1 MAATINN
8 PPGRS
13 GSGSYRFDAKVR
25 ILGYPKR
32 KGVKITIAPV
42 DDMDK
47 SQADS
52 IAYGISC
59 LFKSKFHGIPYST
72 QQLGFIGGLS
82 DDLYARLTTHDLVA
96 PRESA
101 TETISGLTIKT
112 LFDDWKAA
120 HSHLAENSITNHT
133 QAYRSLVRDLE
144 DKKRNP
150 TANGKDTL
158 LSDISVAFGTAH
170 RGWLE
175 KHGGAKP
182 PHGKLAKG
190 TAGKRI
196 TWIKQWFT
204 WIIDADRFEGKNP
217 FRKADTSSPSDK
229 SKMHYVKHTQRR
241 ELRDAMPTDQLKHI
255 VTLARLQGLR
265 PSDMVMIQV
274 QHVHFGDGT
283 DLDPAMVMIPSIKT
297 GNRQCPMFH
306 PEVQEAYQAL
316 TKGKKK
322 KDYLFDRKDFQAVRD
337 GVKTMNDVN
346 IATQVRKYYEAETG
360 KQLWAK
366 PFINMRSSCI
376 IELIEIYKYS
386 EYEVSQCV
394 GNSPKTIRKHYMDL
408 LHADH
413 RREAELEMGDKD
425 TRGVGVNVGV
435 TCPVPPE
442 FVVNLNGSQYVP
454 IEAVQAIL
462 EEHKTLR
469 KQHISELLAS
479 APECVVPL
487 RAAIEEMEKVHHRGF
502 EPLTFGSVNR
512 CSIQLS

>member
-1 MAATINN
+1 MGLQINN
-8 PPGRS
+8 PAGQS
-13 GSGSYRFDAKVR
+13 GSGSYRFEGKLSFISSDGSR
-25 ILGYPKR
+25 NR
-32 KGVKITIAPV
+32 RGVKVTIGPV
-42 DDMDK
+42 DEIKRRDAEAIADNIAILIK
-47 SQADS
+47 SQSLGLAHS
-52 IAYGISC
+52 A
-59 LFKSKFHGIPYST
+59 
-72 QQLGFIGGLS
+72 QQLAFIAGLS
-82 DDLYARLTTHDLVA
+82 DDLYDRLASCGLV
-96 PRESA
+96 PQRVRDDEDE
-101 TETISGLTIKT
+101 TELTIEK

-133 QAYRSLVRDLE
+133 QAYKSLVRDLE

-150 TANGKDTL
+150 AANGKDTL
-158 LSDISVAFGTAH
+158 LSDITVAFGTAH

-204 WIIDADRFEGKNP
+204 WIIDADGLEGKNP

-306 PEVQEAYQAL
+306 PEVQKAYQAL

-346 IATQVRKYYEAETG
+346 IATQV
-360 KQLWAK
+360 
-366 PFINMRSSCI
+366 
-376 IELIEIYKYS
+376 
-386 EYEVSQCV
+386 
-394 GNSPKTIRKHYMDL
+394 KTIHQYAKL
-408 LHADH
+408 LYH
-413 RREAELEMGDKD
+413 RVD
-425 TRGVGVNVGV
+425 
-435 TCPVPPE
+435 
-442 FVVNLNGSQYVP
+442 
-454 IEAVQAIL
+454 
-462 EEHKTLR
+462 
-469 KQHISELLAS
+469 
-479 APECVVPL
+479 
-487 RAAIEEMEKVHHRGF
+487 
-502 EPLTFGSVNR
+502 
-512 CSIQLS
+512 